1 MSIPNPAIK
10 NTVDAAAVRHRAEE
24 AASALPPLLAMAE
37 RVATVVAQGEHGR
50 RRAGTGDSFWQYRRY
65 QAGDPVQNI
74 DWRQSAKSALAFVRE
89 NEWESAQNI
98 YLWADRSAS
107 MNWHSHPDLPIKAD
121 RAVVLTLAMASL
133 LIRGG
138 ERISRL
144 ETGQRPSGGRAVL
157 NRLADELTTQVAD
170 AAGLPRLEQLRRH
183 SRVVMVGDFLSP
195 IHEIEPMIKGY
206 ALQGITGHIVQIC
219 DPAEEALPYTG
230 RTRFEGLEGEGS
242 ALIGRADAV
251 REDYNSLR
259 IAHCDTLADLCRSAG
274 WTLTVNRTDRPAE
287 PTLLTLH
294 MLMSETVRV

>member
-1 MSIPNPAIK
+1 
-10 NTVDAAAVRHRAEE
+10 
-24 AASALPPLLAMAE
+24 MAE

-50 RRAGTGDSFWQYRRY
+50 QRAGTGDSFWQYRRY

-157 NRLADELTTQVAD
+157 NRLADELTTQVED

-259 IAHCDTLADLCRSAG
+259 SAHCDTLTDLCRSAG